1 MCSLHTYVD
10 CTMRGT
16 SLTRIKLQAHIRSG
30 THLPAQANRP
40 ISALYP
46 NSLLASPLPPP
57 LPIPPSYSFSLPS
70 PDQIN
75 TASGQ
80 PAIHLSKDAFRGTK
94 QRSAAKVYQQI
105 MDGSRVT
112 VLLADDI
119 IIPSSLK

>member
-1 MCSLHTYVD
+1 
-10 CTMRGT
+10 MRYT
-16 SLTRIKLQAHIRSG
+16 P
-30 THLPAQANRP
+30 THFWPSRGP
-40 ISALYP
+40 
-46 NSLLASPLPPP
+46 PPP
-57 LPIPPSYSFSLPS
+57 LPIPPSDSFSLPSPDPS

-80 PAIHLSKDAFRGTK
+80 PAIHLSKNAFRGTK